1 MLGRRKT
8 SISLQAAFWAGLKE
22 IADAEDV
29 PDSALVRRI
38 DTDRR
43 HANLTSALRLYVLDH
58 YRRLAETKAK
68 R

>member
-29 PDSALVRRI
+29 PVSALVRRI